1 MHVSVYQRMMYLQW
15 PDQIHANDSILTF
28 GYSETVLV
36 FLLEAAKKLDFQ
48 VDPLFN
54 LQDRTPTEI
63 LQRRSLTMLLSTLIK
78 NLADVLWMTL

>member
-1 MHVSVYQRMMYLQW
+1 MCTQW

-48 VDPLFN
+48 VPF
-54 LQDRTPTEI
+54 T
-63 LQRRSLTMLLSTLIK
+63 
-78 NLADVLWMTL
+78 VLVLREQTF

>member
-1 MHVSVYQRMMYLQW
+1 MCSLMCLAVCCNGLAKGQHKDVIDTMTVCLQW

-48 VDPLFN
+48 ASSHVG
-54 LQDRTPTEI
+54 R
-63 LQRRSLTMLLSTLIK
+63 
-78 NLADVLWMTL
+78 V

>member
-1 MHVSVYQRMMYLQW
+1 MQW

-48 VDPLFN
+48 VAHPCRAVSLCIAPAYQRLGLAMPL
-54 LQDRTPTEI
+54 
-63 LQRRSLTMLLSTLIK
+63 
-78 NLADVLWMTL
+78 

>member
-1 MHVSVYQRMMYLQW
+1 MRVLPPYQHSVCAQW

-48 VDPLFN
+48 VSPPM
-54 LQDRTPTEI
+54 LQHDEAYRQH
-63 LQRRSLTMLLSTLIK
+63 L
-78 NLADVLWMTL
+78 

>member
-1 MHVSVYQRMMYLQW
+1 MVCAQW

-48 VDPLFN
+48 VDTHALKYGMAVYVT
-54 LQDRTPTEI
+54 L
-63 LQRRSLTMLLSTLIK
+63 SL
-78 NLADVLWMTL
+78 

>member
-1 MHVSVYQRMMYLQW
+1 MQW

-48 VDPLFN
+48 ASSHMGRVLLCSHCSLCHLSCMPLN
-54 LQDRTPTEI
+54 I
-63 LQRRSLTMLLSTLIK
+63 L
-78 NLADVLWMTL
+78 ACDVNVA

>member
-1 MHVSVYQRMMYLQW
+1 MYLQW

-48 VDPLFN
+48 VDPLSKLEN
-54 LQDRTPTEI
+54 CTPVKI
-63 LQRRSLTMLLSTLIK
+63 LQGMEVDDALQYTYQKALL
-78 NLADVLWMTL
+78 MCFE

>member
-1 MHVSVYQRMMYLQW
+1 MQW

-48 VDPLFN
+48 ACSSSHGKNAIVPAPHPMHW
-54 LQDRTPTEI
+54 RC
-63 LQRRSLTMLLSTLIK
+63 LTVERLIWHV
-78 NLADVLWMTL
+78 NVT

>member
-1 MHVSVYQRMMYLQW
+1 MKIPLKTYCNLQW

-48 VDPLFN
+48 VDC
-54 LQDRTPTEI
+54 PT
-63 LQRRSLTMLLSTLIK
+63 STNVTHHCL
-78 NLADVLWMTL
+78 

>member
-1 MHVSVYQRMMYLQW
+1 MPVCMQW

-48 VDPLFN
+48 ARPPSHV
-54 LQDRTPTEI
+54 I
-63 LQRRSLTMLLSTLIK
+63 LHVYNCKCTTSLCCFMSKASGTSG
-78 NLADVLWMTL
+78 V